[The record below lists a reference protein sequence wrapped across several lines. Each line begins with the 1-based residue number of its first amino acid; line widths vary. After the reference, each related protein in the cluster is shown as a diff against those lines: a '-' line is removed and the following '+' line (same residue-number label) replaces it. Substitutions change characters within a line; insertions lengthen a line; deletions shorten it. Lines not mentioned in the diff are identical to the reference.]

1 MIRRNSGY
9 CHRTKNCENRPPSAG
24 PNGLE
29 AIGGDGLGAGLALK
43 GLVAGLLGGNA
54 GLRACICG
62 VNLGLGRNWPKIFLL
77 LMVT

>member
-1 MIRRNSGY
+1 MVLFYKKKFRLLSSDKKNS
-9 CHRTKNCENRPPSAG
+9 ENRPPSAG

-43 GLVAGLLGGNA
+43 GLVAGRLGGNA

-62 VNLGLGRNWPKIFLL
+62 VNLGLGRN
-77 LMVT
+77 